1 MGKAV
6 YNEFVMCSFGVKL
19 TIQIQKQ
26 PPEMCYKKGVLKI
39 FCKIHRKTP
48 VSESLFNKVARLRP
62 ATLIKKKLWHKCF
75 PVNFA
80 KFLRTPFLQNTPWRL
95 LLRISIK
102 EQDKSDSHY
111 LSVQDILSHLEVSL
125 YLLLLL

>member
-1 MGKAV
+1 MFFYGKPEKLSKQKLSYIVNRKLRNYKNVKMGKAV

-48 VSESLFNKVARLRP
+48 VSESLF
-62 ATLIKKKLWHKCF
+62 
-75 PVNFA
+75 
-80 KFLRTPFLQNTPWRL
+80 
-95 LLRISIK
+95 
-102 EQDKSDSHY
+102 
-111 LSVQDILSHLEVSL
+111 
-125 YLLLLL
+125 